1 MRVAFRAGTKKYK
14 GFNLNSPKQLKEKLS
29 AVLDTKLD
37 SVSKKALSEF
47 AGYHPVVQMYLNWK
61 KAEKRRQ
68 MITSIQE
75 KMRSDGFVKASYMQL
90 GAETGRMT
98 CFNPNNQQIPKD
110 KQFRS
115 CVEAPRG
122 VVNC

>member
-1 MRVAFRAGTKKYK
+1 
-14 GFNLNSPKQLKEKLS
+14 
-29 AVLDTKLD
+29 
-37 SVSKKALSEF
+37 
-47 AGYHPVVQMYLNWK
+47 
-61 KAEKRRQ
+61 

-115 CVEAPRG
+115 CVEAPGG